1 MSIKSLV
8 KCYLLTNNLQSGD
21 MTRWHRNCGNRTQAH
36 DRTVEIDEMNAPS
49 EGFTLA
55 ELMIVLAVISTITV
69 VAIMSFK
76 GGLYANYALSQTARK
91 LIISLQET
99 RMRAFQNERI
109 SRVSTVT
116 AIGTSG
122 QYQVT
127 LMGTE
132 NVFEAADYAAF
143 SGLSYP
149 VGMNGGAYYVQTVS
163 TGANAIT
170 VAYPGDANSVVTTE
184 TPIAKNITRA
194 ATLTIRKRMSRDE
207 APAGYGEFVYDGE
220 RMGIWIEGNYTA
232 TPGGTLQP
240 YDVDNIVG
248 FNSRGFAAN
257 SDGYRIIIAR
267 KRPGTSEFYYKDG
280 TTVTNALVVTVS
292 PFGMVKSGY

>member
-8 KCYLLTNNLQSGD
+8 KCYVLTNNLQSGD
-21 MTRWHRNCGNRTQAH
+21 MTRWHRLCGNLTRSH
-36 DRTVEIDEMNAPS
+36 DRRVGIDEMNGRG

-55 ELMIVLAVISTITV
+55 ELMIVLAVISIITV
-69 VAIMSFK
+69 VAITSFRS
-76 GGLYANYALSQTARK
+76 GLYANYAVSQTARK
-91 LIISLQET
+91 LIVALQET

-109 SRVSTVT
+109 SRVNSVT
-116 AIGTSG
+116 AVGTES

-132 NVFEAADYAAF
+132 NVFQTVGDYAAF

-149 VGMNGGAYYVQTVS
+149 VGMNGGAYYVLAVS

-170 VAYPGDANSVVTTE
+170 VAYPGDASSAVTTE
-184 TPIAKNITRA
+184 TPIAKNISQA
-194 ATLTIRKRMSRDE
+194 ATLRIRKRVSRDE
-207 APAGYGEFVYDGE
+207 GPPGHGEFVYDSE
-220 RMGIWIEGNYTA
+220 RMGIWIEGDYSPF
-232 TPGGTLQP
+232 PGGGTEP
-240 YDVDNIVG
+240 DPRPIA
-248 FNSRGFAAN
+248 FNSRGFAADPN
-257 SDGYRIIIAR
+257 GYRIIIAR